1 MLTSQLNG
9 TFFVENSDPSGS
21 QGYCLFF
28 ALVVALAKG
37 SNACSEGTLKI
48 EQLNRILSLP
58 PICIPSVKEMLN
70 ILSSNLKRIE

>member
-1 MLTSQLNG
+1 MGPFSWKIVTLLVLRAIVS
-9 TFFVENSDPSGS
+9 
-21 QGYCLFF
+21 FF

-58 PICIPSVKEMLN
+58 PMCIPPVKEMLN
-70 ILSSNLKRIE
+70 VVRV